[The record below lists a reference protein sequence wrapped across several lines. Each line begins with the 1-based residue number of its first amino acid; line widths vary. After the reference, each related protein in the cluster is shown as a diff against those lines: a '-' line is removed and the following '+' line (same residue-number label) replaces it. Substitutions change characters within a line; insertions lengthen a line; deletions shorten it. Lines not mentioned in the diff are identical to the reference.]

1 LDCYLILRLLA
12 GQFVHNV
19 NQSIAFANGRRSKRG
34 TLNYIWIIQ
43 PGVGFALINPSFSL
57 QYRGPPKGYI
67 EALEVRLVK
76 TEQLLLQ
83 TLSFLSPD
91 QIAIAANRG
100 NSISDSWQA
109 SNSND
114 GLYSDPPE
122 RSPQKLGVAYWKAF
136 PLQSAE
142 DVQRWWLDQLVPSAP
157 DDDADANLRYQGS
170 VDNAGNGLAHAAA
183 APSFTGAASNNVA
196 WLAGSRS
203 THSPMAPKSQVDESR
218 HREGASRK
226 GFSADANIL
235 RDRQIISGMVST
247 SVPEISDGNPGYML
261 HASQISQAAKRS
273 RQSSESSHS
282 EQPEGDI
289 YW

>member
-1 LDCYLILRLLA
+1 LCFLA

-19 NQSIAFANGRRSKRG
+19 NQSIASANGRRSRKG
-34 TLNYIWIIQ
+34 TLNYIWIVQ
-43 PGVGFALINPSFSL
+43 PEVAFALINPSISL
-57 QYRGPPKGYI
+57 QHRGPPKGYI
-67 EALEVRLVK
+67 EALEARLVK

-114 GLYSDPPE
+114 GQYHDLPG
-122 RSPQKLGVAYWKAF
+122 RNPQKMGVEYWKAF
-136 PLQSAE
+136 PLQSAD
-142 DVQRWWLDQLVPSAP
+142 DVQRWWLDQWVSSAP
-157 DDDADANLRYQGS
+157 DDDADANLGYQGS

-183 APSFTGAASNNVA
+183 PSFTSAANNNVA

-203 THSPMAPKSQVDESR
+203 THSPVAPKSQMDESR
-218 HREGASRK
+218 PREGASQT
-226 GFSADANIL
+226 GFSAGANIL
-235 RDRQIISGMVST
+235 RDRQVVSGMIST
-247 SVPEISDGNPGYML
+247 SVPETCDGNPGYTL
-261 HASQISQAAKRS
+261 HAPQISQTAKRS
-273 RQSSESSHS
+273 HGSSESPHS